1 MARVDKQY
9 DFLGL
14 IDKKIYNYRDKQ
26 VNARNNVAYMLD
38 RSNVMFKYHNLP
50 DTIPATELEKL
61 IQSTG
66 FAVIGKINGELYALN
81 AGLGGEPDVYNR
93 PTQAVVSVPAFNFNA
108 TWNIGKDCEIIP
120 NDSMKLGLIPLFAK
134 YCTLM
139 NENEI
144 SIMLSVINQ
153 RISFLLSANDD
164 NTIASAKQLLKDIE
178 DGKQGVVSDSKVF
191 DSFKA
196 QALTKNAGT
205 GITDLIEL
213 EQYLK
218 ASMFN
223 EIGLNA
229 NYNMK
234 RERLSES
241 EVEMNGDNLYP
252 LVDDMASN
260 RKSAVERINNL
271 FGTDIQVEFNSSW
284 DYRIYQGLSIHNTG
298 DEITPEQLDA
308 QLPDEPAQQETVET
322 SVENVE
328 TSEVEATEEE
338 KQEEGKDDN
347 EPENS

>member
-1 MARVDKQY
+1 MAKIDKKFDY
-9 DFLGL
+9 LGL
-14 IDKKIYNYRDKQ
+14 IDKTVYNYLDKQ
-26 VNARNNVAYMLD
+26 TNARNNVAYMLN

-50 DTIPATELEKL
+50 ETIPANELEKM
-61 IQSTG
+61 IQGTG
-66 FAVIGKINGELYALN
+66 FAVIGKINGDLYALN
-81 AGLGGEPDVYNR
+81 GGLGGECDVYGR
-93 PTQAVVSVPAFNFNA
+93 PTQAVVSVPYLNYNA
-108 TWNIGKDCEIIP
+108 TWDIGKDCEIIP
-120 NDSMKLGLIPLFAK
+120 NDSMKIGLIPLFAK

-144 SIMLSVINQ
+144 SIMLSVVNQ

-178 DGKQGVVSDSKVF
+178 SGKQGVVSDSKVF

-196 QALTKNAGT
+196 QALTKNSGT

-252 LVDDMASN
+252 LVDDMLSN
-260 RKSAVERINNL
+260 RQSAIERINTL
-271 FGTDIQVEFNSSW
+271 FETDIQVEFNSSW
-284 DYRIYQGLSIHNTG
+284 DYRIYQGASIHNT
-298 DEITPEQLDA
+298 DTEVNSEQLEETTA
-308 QLPDEPAQQETVET
+308 EQTETVENPVETVET
-322 SVENVE
+322 SES
-328 TSEVEATEEE
+328 TDEEE
-338 KQEEGKDDN
+338 KQEEGKKD

>member
-1 MARVDKQY
+1 MAKIDKQFSY
-9 DFLGL
+9 LGL
-14 IDKKIYNYRDKQ
+14 IDKTVYNYLDKA
-26 VNARNNVAYMLD
+26 VNARNNVAYMLN

-50 DTIPATELEKL
+50 DTIPASELEKM
-61 IQSTG
+61 IQANG

-81 AGLGGEPDVYNR
+81 AGLGGEPDVYNN
-93 PTQAVVSVPAFNFNA
+93 PTEAIVSVPAFNYNA
-108 TWNIGKDCEIIP
+108 TWKIGKECEVIT
-120 NDSMKLGLIPLFAK
+120 NDTMHMGLIPLFAK

-153 RISFLLSANDD
+153 RVSFLLSANDD

-178 DGKQGVVSDSKVF
+178 AGKQGVVTDSKVF

-260 RKSAVERINNL
+260 RKSGVERVNNL

-298 DEITPEQLDA
+298 DEITTEKVEEE
-308 QLPDEPAQQETVET
+308 LPGETTSPTVVETPVETVET
-322 SVENVE
+322 I
-328 TSEVEATEEE
+328 EE
-338 KQEEGKDDN
+338 KKQDEQEEGKED
-347 EPENS
+347 EPKNS

>member
-1 MARVDKQY
+1 MVVTDPIA
-9 DFLGL
+9 DFLTR
-14 IDKKIYNYRDKQ
+14 IRNANMVNMDK
-26 VNARNNVAYMLD
+26 VE
-38 RSNVMFKYHNLP
+38 
-50 DTIPATELEKL
+50 IPASGTKRSIAEILKEE
-61 IQSTG
+61 G
-66 FAVIGKINGELYALN
+66 FVK
-81 AGLGGEPDVYNR
+81 DVEY
-93 PTQAVVSVPAFNFNA
+93 V
-108 TWNIGKDCEIIP
+108 
-120 NDSMKLGLIPLFAK
+120 
-134 YCTLM
+134 
-139 NENEI
+139 
-144 SIMLSVINQ
+144 
-153 RISFLLSANDD
+153 
-164 NTIASAKQLLKDIE
+164 E

-191 DSFKA
+191 ESFKA

-241 EVEMNGDNLYP
+241 EVEMNGNNLYP

-260 RKSAVERINNL
+260 RKSAIERINNL

-298 DEITPEQLDA
+298 DEITTEMVDE
-308 QLPDEPAQQETVET
+308 QLPDETTPQTDVE
-322 SVENVE
+322 SPVENVE
-328 TSEVEATEEE
+328 TIEVDTQDEQ
-338 KQEEGKDDN
+338 KEGKEN

>member
-1 MARVDKQY
+1 MAKIDKQY
-9 DFLGL
+9 DYLGL
-14 IDKKIYNYRDKQ
+14 IDKTVYNYLDKT

-50 DTIPATELEKL
+50 DSIPASELEKM
-61 IQSTG
+61 IQGTG
-66 FAVIGKINGELYALN
+66 FAVIGKINGDLYALN
-81 AGLGGEPDVYNR
+81 AGLGGKPDVYNR
-93 PTQAVVSVPAFNFNA
+93 PTQAIVSVPALDYNA
-108 TWNIGKDCEIIP
+108 TWDIGKDCEIIP

-178 DGKQGVVSDSKVF
+178 AGKQGVVSDNKVF
-191 DSFKA
+191 ESFKA
-196 QALTKNAGT
+196 QALTKNSGT

-260 RKSAVERINNL
+260 RKSAIERINNL

-298 DEITPEQLDA
+298 DEITPEQMTE
-308 QLPDEPAQQETVET
+308 QLPDESTAQPDVE
-322 SVENVE
+322 SPVENVE
-328 TSEVEATEEE
+328 TIEVEKQDE
-338 KQEEGKDDN
+338 QEEGKEN

>member
-1 MARVDKQY
+1 MAKIDKQFSY
-9 DFLGL
+9 LGL
-14 IDKKIYNYRDKQ
+14 IDKTVYNYLDKA
-26 VNARNNVAYMLD
+26 VNARNNVAYMLN

-50 DTIPATELEKL
+50 DTIPASELEKM
-61 IQSTG
+61 IQANG

-81 AGLGGEPDVYNR
+81 AGLGGEPDVYNN
-93 PTQAVVSVPAFNFNA
+93 PTEAIVSVPAFNYNA
-108 TWNIGKDCEIIP
+108 TWKIGKDCEVIT
-120 NDSMKLGLIPLFAK
+120 NDTMHMGLIPLFAK

-178 DGKQGVVSDSKVF
+178 AGKQGVVSDSKVF

-260 RKSAVERINNL
+260 RKSGIERVNNL

-298 DEITPEQLDA
+298 DEITTEKVDED
-308 QLPDEPAQQETVET
+308 LPGETTSPTVVDNSVETVET
-322 SVENVE
+322 I
-328 TSEVEATEEE
+328 EE
-338 KQEEGKDDN
+338 KKQDEQEEGKED

>member
-1 MARVDKQY
+1 MAKIDKQFSY
-9 DFLGL
+9 LGL
-14 IDKKIYNYRDKQ
+14 IDSGVYNYLDKT

-50 DTIPATELEKL
+50 DTIPASELEKM
-61 IQSTG
+61 IQATG

-81 AGLGGEPDVYNR
+81 AGLGGELDVYNR
-93 PTQAVVSVPAFNFNA
+93 PTQAIVSVPALNYNA
-108 TWNIGKDCEIIP
+108 TWDIGKDCEIIP

-153 RISFLLSANDD
+153 RISFLLSANDS
-164 NTIASAKQLLKDIE
+164 NTIESAKQLLKDIE
-178 DGKQGVVSDSKVF
+178 AGKQGVVSDSKVF

-196 QALTKNAGT
+196 QALTKNSGT

-260 RKSAVERINNL
+260 RKSAIERINNL

-284 DYRIYQGLSIHNTG
+284 DYRIYQGASIHNTQ
-298 DEITPEQLDA
+298 DEITTAQVDE
-308 QLPDEPAQQETVET
+308 QLPDETAPQADVE
-322 SVENVE
+322 SPVENVE
-328 TSEVEATEEE
+328 TIEVEEQGE
-338 KQEEGKDDN
+338 QEEGKEN

>member
-1 MARVDKQY
+1 MAKIDKQFSY
-9 DFLGL
+9 LGL
-14 IDKKIYNYRDKQ
+14 IDKTVYNYLDKT
-26 VNARNNVAYMLD
+26 VNARNNIAYMLN

-50 DTIPATELEKL
+50 DTIPASELEKM
-61 IQSTG
+61 IQANG

-81 AGLGGEPDVYNR
+81 AGLGGEPDVYNK
-93 PTQAVVSVPAFNFNA
+93 PTEAIVSVPAFNYNA
-108 TWNIGKDCEIIP
+108 TWKIGKDCEVIT
-120 NDSMKLGLIPLFAK
+120 NDSMNMGLIPLFAK

-178 DGKQGVVSDSKVF
+178 AGKQGVVSDSKVF

-260 RKSAVERINNL
+260 RKSGVERVNNL

-298 DEITPEQLDA
+298 DEITTEKVEEE
-308 QLPDEPAQQETVET
+308 LPGETTSPTVVDNSVETVET
-322 SVENVE
+322 I
-328 TSEVEATEEE
+328 EE
-338 KQEEGKDDN
+338 KKQDEQEEGKED

>member
-1 MARVDKQY
+1 MAKIDKQFSY
-9 DFLGL
+9 LGL
-14 IDKKIYNYRDKQ
+14 IDKTVYNYLDKA
-26 VNARNNVAYMLD
+26 VNARNNVAYMLN

-50 DTIPATELEKL
+50 DTIPASELEKM
-61 IQSTG
+61 IQANG

-81 AGLGGEPDVYNR
+81 AGLGGQPDVYNN
-93 PTQAVVSVPAFNFNA
+93 PTQAIVSVPAFNYNA
-108 TWNIGKDCEIIP
+108 TWDIGKDCEVIT
-120 NDSMKLGLIPLFAK
+120 NDTMHMGLIPLFAK

-196 QALTKNAGT
+196 QALTKNSGT

-260 RKSAVERINNL
+260 RKSGIERVNNL

-298 DEITPEQLDA
+298 DEITTEQVDEQLSGETIPQTDVET
-308 QLPDEPAQQETVET
+308 PVETVET
-322 SVENVE
+322 I
-328 TSEVEATEEE
+328 EEDKQDE
-338 KQEEGKDDN
+338 QEEGKED
-347 EPENS
+347 EPKNS

>member
-1 MARVDKQY
+1 MAKIDKQFSYLGLVDKAV
-9 DFLGL
+9 
-14 IDKKIYNYRDKQ
+14 YNYLDKA
-26 VNARNNVAYMLD
+26 VNARNNVAYMLN

-50 DTIPATELEKL
+50 DTIPASELEKM
-61 IQSTG
+61 IQANG

-81 AGLGGEPDVYNR
+81 AGLGGEPDVYNN
-93 PTQAVVSVPAFNFNA
+93 PTQAIVSVPSLNYNA
-108 TWNIGKDCEIIP
+108 TWDIGKDCEVIT
-120 NDSMKLGLIPLFAK
+120 NDSMHMGLIPLFAK

-153 RISFLLSANDD
+153 RVSFLLSANDD

-178 DGKQGVVSDSKVF
+178 AGKQGVVSDSKVF

-260 RKSAVERINNL
+260 RKSGVERVNNL

-298 DEITPEQLDA
+298 DEITSE
-308 QLPDEPAQQETVET
+308 QLPDETTSTDVVDNSVET
-322 SVENVE
+322 AE
-328 TSEVEATEEE
+328 TIEEE
-338 KQEEGKDDN
+338 KQDEQEEGKEDESKD
-347 EPENS
+347 S

>member
-1 MARVDKQY
+1 MAKIDKQFSY
-9 DFLGL
+9 LGL
-14 IDKKIYNYRDKQ
+14 IDKTVYNYLDKA
-26 VNARNNVAYMLD
+26 VNSRNNVAYMLN

-50 DTIPATELEKL
+50 DTIPASELEKM
-61 IQSTG
+61 IQANG
-66 FAVIGKINGELYALN
+66 FAVIGKINGEMYALN
-81 AGLGGEPDVYNR
+81 AGLGGEPDVYNN
-93 PTQAVVSVPAFNFNA
+93 PTEAIVSVPAFNYNA
-108 TWNIGKDCEIIP
+108 TWKIGKDCEVIT
-120 NDSMKLGLIPLFAK
+120 NDTMHMGLIPLFAK

-178 DGKQGVVSDSKVF
+178 AGKQGVVSDSKVF

-260 RKSAVERINNL
+260 RKSGIERVNNL

-298 DEITPEQLDA
+298 DEITTEQVDEE
-308 QLPDEPAQQETVET
+308 LPGETTSTDVVETPVETVET
-322 SVENVE
+322 I
-328 TSEVEATEEE
+328 EEE
-338 KQEEGKDDN
+338 KQEEGKED

>member
-1 MARVDKQY
+1 MAKIDKQFSY
-9 DFLGL
+9 LGL
-14 IDKKIYNYRDKQ
+14 IDKTVYNYLDKA
-26 VNARNNVAYMLD
+26 VNARNNVAYMLN

-50 DTIPATELEKL
+50 DTIPASELEKM
-61 IQSTG
+61 IQANG

-81 AGLGGEPDVYNR
+81 AGLGGEPDVYNN
-93 PTQAVVSVPAFNFNA
+93 PTEAIVSVPAFNYNA
-108 TWNIGKDCEIIP
+108 TWKIGKDCEVIT
-120 NDSMKLGLIPLFAK
+120 NDTMHMGLIPLFAK

-178 DGKQGVVSDSKVF
+178 AGKQGVVSDSKVF

-260 RKSAVERINNL
+260 RKSGVERVNNL

-298 DEITPEQLDA
+298 DEITTEKVDEE
-308 QLPDEPAQQETVET
+308 LPGETTSPTVVDNSVETVET
-322 SVENVE
+322 I
-328 TSEVEATEEE
+328 EEE
-338 KQEEGKDDN
+338 KQDEQEEGKED

>member
-1 MARVDKQY
+1 MAKIDKQFSYLGLVDKAV
-9 DFLGL
+9 
-14 IDKKIYNYRDKQ
+14 YNYLDKA
-26 VNARNNVAYMLD
+26 VNARNNVAYMLN

-50 DTIPATELEKL
+50 DTIPASELEKM
-61 IQSTG
+61 IQANG

-81 AGLGGEPDVYNR
+81 AGLGGEPDVYNN
-93 PTQAVVSVPAFNFNA
+93 PTEAIVSVPAFNYNA
-108 TWNIGKDCEIIP
+108 TWKIGKDCEVIT
-120 NDSMKLGLIPLFAK
+120 NDSMHMGLIPLFAK

-178 DGKQGVVSDSKVF
+178 AGKQGVVSDSKVF

-260 RKSAVERINNL
+260 RKSGVERINNL

-298 DEITPEQLDA
+298 DEITTEQVDEQLPGETTSPTVVDNSV
-308 QLPDEPAQQETVET
+308 ETVET
-322 SVENVE
+322 I
-328 TSEVEATEEE
+328 EEE
-338 KQEEGKDDN
+338 KQDEQEEGKEN

>member
-1 MARVDKQY
+1 MAKIDKQFDY
-9 DFLGL
+9 LGL
-14 IDKKIYNYRDKQ
+14 INKNVYNYLDKAT
-26 VNARNNVAYMLD
+26 NSRNNVAYMLN

-50 DTIPATELEKL
+50 DTIPANELEKM
-61 IQSTG
+61 IQATG
-66 FAVIGKINGELYALN
+66 FAVVGKINGELYALN

-93 PTQAVVSVPAFNFNA
+93 PTQAVVSVPALNYNA
-108 TWNIGKDCEIIP
+108 TWDIGKDCEIIP
-120 NDSMKLGLIPLFAK
+120 NDSMKMGLIPLFAK

-144 SIMLSVINQ
+144 SIMLSVVNQ

-164 NTIASAKQLLKDIE
+164 NTIVSAKQLLKDIE
-178 DGKQGVVSDSKVF
+178 AGKQGVVSDSKVF

-196 QALTKNAGT
+196 QALTKNSGT

-252 LVDDMASN
+252 LVDDMLSN
-260 RKSAVERINNL
+260 RQSAIERINTL
-271 FGTDIQVEFNSSW
+271 FETDIQVEFNSSW
-284 DYRIYQGLSIHNTG
+284 DYRIYQGASIHNTET
-298 DEITPEQLDA
+298 EINSEQLEETSTA
-308 QLPDEPAQQETVET
+308 VENPVETVET
-322 SVENVE
+322 
-328 TSEVEATEEE
+328 TSTEEE
-338 KQEEGKDDN
+338 EEPEEGAEN
-347 EPENS
+347 EPKNS

>member
-1 MARVDKQY
+1 MAKIDKQFSY
-9 DFLGL
+9 LGL
-14 IDKKIYNYRDKQ
+14 IDKTVYNYLDKT

-50 DTIPATELEKL
+50 ETIPASELEKM
-61 IQSTG
+61 IQATG

-81 AGLGGEPDVYNR
+81 AGLGGKPDVYNR
-93 PTQAVVSVPAFNFNA
+93 PTQAIVSVPALDYNA
-108 TWNIGKDCEIIP
+108 TWDIGKDCEIIP

-153 RISFLLSANDD
+153 RISFLLSANDS
-164 NTIASAKQLLKDIE
+164 NTIESAKQLLKDIE
-178 DGKQGVVSDSKVF
+178 AGKQGVVSDSKVF

-196 QALTKNAGT
+196 QALTKNSGT

-260 RKSAVERINNL
+260 RKSAIERINNL

-284 DYRIYQGLSIHNTG
+284 DYRIYQGASIHNTE
-298 DEITPEQLDA
+298 DEITTA
-308 QLPDEPAQQETVET
+308 QVDETTPQTDVE
-322 SVENVE
+322 SPVENVG
-328 TSEVEATEEE
+328 TIEVEEQGE
-338 KQEEGKDDN
+338 QEEGKEN

>member
-1 MARVDKQY
+1 MAKIDKQFSY
-9 DFLGL
+9 LGL
-14 IDKKIYNYRDKQ
+14 IDKTVYNYLDKT
-26 VNARNNVAYMLD
+26 VNARNNVAYMLN

-50 DTIPATELEKL
+50 DTIPASELEKM
-61 IQSTG
+61 IQATG

-81 AGLGGEPDVYNR
+81 AGLGGKPDVYNR
-93 PTQAVVSVPAFNFNA
+93 PTQAIVSVPALDYNA
-108 TWNIGKDCEIIP
+108 TWDIGKDCEIIP

-153 RISFLLSANDD
+153 RISFLLSANDS
-164 NTIASAKQLLKDIE
+164 NTIESAKQLLKDIE
-178 DGKQGVVSDSKVF
+178 AGKQGVVSDSKVF

-196 QALTKNAGT
+196 QALTKNSGT

-260 RKSAVERINNL
+260 RKSAIERINHL

-284 DYRIYQGLSIHNTG
+284 DYRIYQGASIHNTE
-298 DEITPEQLDA
+298 DEITTAQVDE
-308 QLPDEPAQQETVET
+308 QLPDETTPQTDVE
-322 SVENVE
+322 SPVENVE
-328 TSEVEATEEE
+328 TIEVE
-338 KQEEGKDDN
+338 EEGKEN

>member
-1 MARVDKQY
+1 MAKIDKQFSY
-9 DFLGL
+9 LGL
-14 IDKKIYNYRDKQ
+14 IDKTVYNYLDKA
-26 VNARNNVAYMLD
+26 VNARNNVAYMLN

-50 DTIPATELEKL
+50 DTIPASELEKM
-61 IQSTG
+61 IQANG

-81 AGLGGEPDVYNR
+81 AGLGGEPDVYNN
-93 PTQAVVSVPAFNFNA
+93 PTEAIVSVPAFNYNA
-108 TWNIGKDCEIIP
+108 TWKIGKDCEVIT
-120 NDSMKLGLIPLFAK
+120 NDTMHIGLIPLFAK

-178 DGKQGVVSDSKVF
+178 AGKQGVVSDSKVF

-260 RKSAVERINNL
+260 RKSGVERVNNL

-298 DEITPEQLDA
+298 DEITTEKVEEE
-308 QLPDEPAQQETVET
+308 LPGETTSPTVVDNSVETVET
-322 SVENVE
+322 I
-328 TSEVEATEEE
+328 EE
-338 KQEEGKDDN
+338 KKQDEQEEGKED
-347 EPENS
+347 EPKNS

>member
-1 MARVDKQY
+1 MAKIDKQFSY
-9 DFLGL
+9 LGL
-14 IDKKIYNYRDKQ
+14 IDKTVYNYLDKA
-26 VNARNNVAYMLD
+26 VNARNNIAYMLN

-50 DTIPATELEKL
+50 DTIPASELEKM
-61 IQSTG
+61 IQANG

-81 AGLGGEPDVYNR
+81 AGLGGEPDVYNN
-93 PTQAVVSVPAFNFNA
+93 PTEAIVSVPAFNYNA
-108 TWNIGKDCEIIP
+108 TWKIGKDCEVIT
-120 NDSMKLGLIPLFAK
+120 NDSMNMGLIPLFAK

-178 DGKQGVVSDSKVF
+178 AGKQGVVSDSKVF

-260 RKSAVERINNL
+260 RKSGVERVNNL

-298 DEITPEQLDA
+298 DEITTEKVDEE
-308 QLPDEPAQQETVET
+308 LPGETTSPTVVDNSVETVET
-322 SVENVE
+322 I
-328 TSEVEATEEE
+328 EE
-338 KQEEGKDDN
+338 KKQDEQEEGKED

>member
-1 MARVDKQY
+1 MAKIDKQFSYLGLVDKAV
-9 DFLGL
+9 
-14 IDKKIYNYRDKQ
+14 YNYLDKA
-26 VNARNNVAYMLD
+26 VNARNNVAYMLN

-50 DTIPATELEKL
+50 DTIPASELEKM
-61 IQSTG
+61 IQANG

-81 AGLGGEPDVYNR
+81 AGLGGEPDVYNN
-93 PTQAVVSVPAFNFNA
+93 PTEAIVSVPAFNYNE
-108 TWNIGKDCEIIP
+108 TWKIGKDCEVIT
-120 NDSMKLGLIPLFAK
+120 NDSMHMGLIPLFAK

-178 DGKQGVVSDSKVF
+178 AGKQGVVSDSKVF

-260 RKSAVERINNL
+260 RKSGVERINNL

-298 DEITPEQLDA
+298 DEITTEQVDEQLPGETTSPTVVDNSV
-308 QLPDEPAQQETVET
+308 ETVET
-322 SVENVE
+322 I
-328 TSEVEATEEE
+328 EEE
-338 KQEEGKDDN
+338 KQDEQEEGKED
-347 EPENS
+347 EPKNS

>member
-1 MARVDKQY
+1 MAKIDKQFSY
-9 DFLGL
+9 LGL
-14 IDKKIYNYRDKQ
+14 IDKTVYNYLDKA
-26 VNARNNVAYMLD
+26 VNARNNVAYMLN

-50 DTIPATELEKL
+50 DTIPASELEKM
-61 IQSTG
+61 IQANG

-81 AGLGGEPDVYNR
+81 AGLGGEPDVYNN
-93 PTQAVVSVPAFNFNA
+93 PTEAIVSVPAFNYNA
-108 TWNIGKDCEIIP
+108 TWKIGKDCEVIT
-120 NDSMKLGLIPLFAK
+120 NDTMHMGLIPLFAK

-178 DGKQGVVSDSKVF
+178 AGKQGVVSDSKVF

-260 RKSAVERINNL
+260 RKSGVERVNNL

-298 DEITPEQLDA
+298 DEITTEKVDEE
-308 QLPDEPAQQETVET
+308 LPGETTSPTVVETPVETVET
-322 SVENVE
+322 I
-328 TSEVEATEEE
+328 EE
-338 KQEEGKDDN
+338 KKQDEQEEGKED

>member
-1 MARVDKQY
+1 MAKIDKQFSY
-9 DFLGL
+9 LGL
-14 IDKKIYNYRDKQ
+14 IDKTVYNYLDKA
-26 VNARNNVAYMLD
+26 VNARNNVAYMLN

-50 DTIPATELEKL
+50 DTIPASELEKM
-61 IQSTG
+61 IQANG

-81 AGLGGEPDVYNR
+81 AGLGGEPDVYNN
-93 PTQAVVSVPAFNFNA
+93 PTEAIVSVPAFNYNA
-108 TWNIGKDCEIIP
+108 TWKIGKDCEVIT
-120 NDSMKLGLIPLFAK
+120 NDTMHMGLIPLFAK

-178 DGKQGVVSDSKVF
+178 AGKQGVVSDSKVF

-260 RKSAVERINNL
+260 RKSGVERVNNL

-298 DEITPEQLDA
+298 DEITTEKIDEE
-308 QLPDEPAQQETVET
+308 LPGETTSPTVVETPVETVET
-322 SVENVE
+322 I
-328 TSEVEATEEE
+328 EE
-338 KQEEGKDDN
+338 KKQDEQEEGKED

>member
-1 MARVDKQY
+1 MAKIDKQFSY
-9 DFLGL
+9 LGL
-14 IDKKIYNYRDKQ
+14 IDKTVYNYLDKT
-26 VNARNNVAYMLD
+26 VNARNNVAYMLN

-50 DTIPATELEKL
+50 DTIPASELEKM
-61 IQSTG
+61 IQANG

-81 AGLGGEPDVYNR
+81 AGLGGEPDVYNN
-93 PTQAVVSVPAFNFNA
+93 PTEAIVSVPAFNYNA
-108 TWNIGKDCEIIP
+108 TWKIGKDCEVIT
-120 NDSMKLGLIPLFAK
+120 NDTMHMGLIPLFAK

-139 NENEI
+139 NENEV

-178 DGKQGVVSDSKVF
+178 AGKQGVVSDSKVF

-196 QALTKNAGT
+196 QALTKNSGT

-252 LVDDMASN
+252 LVDDMAYN
-260 RKSAVERINNL
+260 RKSGVERVNNL

-298 DEITPEQLDA
+298 DEITTEKVDEL
-308 QLPDEPAQQETVET
+308 LPGETIPQT
-322 SVENVE
+322 NVE
-328 TSEVEATEEE
+328 TPVDNVETIEVEKQDE
-338 KQEEGKDDN
+338 QEEGKED
-347 EPENS
+347 EPKNS

>member
-1 MARVDKQY
+1 MAKIDKQFSY
-9 DFLGL
+9 LGL
-14 IDKKIYNYRDKQ
+14 IDKTVYNYLDKA
-26 VNARNNVAYMLD
+26 VNARNNVAYMLN

-50 DTIPATELEKL
+50 DTIPASELEKM
-61 IQSTG
+61 IQANG

-81 AGLGGEPDVYNR
+81 AGLGGEPDVYNN
-93 PTQAVVSVPAFNFNA
+93 PTEAIVSVPAFNYNA
-108 TWNIGKDCEIIP
+108 TWKIGKDCEVIT
-120 NDSMKLGLIPLFAK
+120 NDTMHIGLIPLFAK

-178 DGKQGVVSDSKVF
+178 AGKQGVVSDSKVF

-260 RKSAVERINNL
+260 RKSGVERVNNL

-298 DEITPEQLDA
+298 DEITTEQVDEQLS
-308 QLPDEPAQQETVET
+308 DETTSTDVVDNSVETVET
-322 SVENVE
+322 I
-328 TSEVEATEEE
+328 EEE
-338 KQEEGKDDN
+338 KQDEQEEGKED
-347 EPENS
+347 EP

>member
-1 MARVDKQY
+1 MAKIDKQFSY
-9 DFLGL
+9 LGL
-14 IDKKIYNYRDKQ
+14 IDKTVYNYLDKA
-26 VNARNNVAYMLD
+26 VNARNNVAYMLN

-50 DTIPATELEKL
+50 DTIPASELEKM
-61 IQSTG
+61 IQANG

-81 AGLGGEPDVYNR
+81 AGLGGEPDVYNN
-93 PTQAVVSVPAFNFNA
+93 PTEAIVSVPAFNYNA
-108 TWNIGKDCEIIP
+108 TWKIGKDCEVIT
-120 NDSMKLGLIPLFAK
+120 NDTMHIGLIPLFAK

-178 DGKQGVVSDSKVF
+178 AGKQGVVSDSKVF

-260 RKSAVERINNL
+260 RKSGVERVNNL

-298 DEITPEQLDA
+298 DEITTEQVDEE
-308 QLPDEPAQQETVET
+308 LPDETTSPTVVDNSVETVET
-322 SVENVE
+322 I
-328 TSEVEATEEE
+328 EE
-338 KQEEGKDDN
+338 KKQDEQEEGKED

>member
-1 MARVDKQY
+1 MAKIDKQFSY
-9 DFLGL
+9 LGL
-14 IDKKIYNYRDKQ
+14 IDKTVYNYLDKA
-26 VNARNNVAYMLD
+26 VNARNNVAYMLN

-50 DTIPATELEKL
+50 DTIPASELEKM
-61 IQSTG
+61 IQANG

-81 AGLGGEPDVYNR
+81 AGLGGEPDVYNN
-93 PTQAVVSVPAFNFNA
+93 PTEAIVSVPAFNYNA
-108 TWNIGKDCEIIP
+108 TWKIGKDCEVIT
-120 NDSMKLGLIPLFAK
+120 NDTMHMGLIPLFAK

-178 DGKQGVVSDSKVF
+178 AGKQGVVSDSKVF

-260 RKSAVERINNL
+260 RKSGVERVNNL

-298 DEITPEQLDA
+298 DEITTEKVEEE
-308 QLPDEPAQQETVET
+308 LPGETTSPTVVDNSVETVET
-322 SVENVE
+322 I
-328 TSEVEATEEE
+328 EE
-338 KQEEGKDDN
+338 KKQDEQEEGKED

>member
-1 MARVDKQY
+1 MAKIDKQFSY
-9 DFLGL
+9 LGL
-14 IDKKIYNYRDKQ
+14 IDKTVYNYLDKT

-50 DTIPATELEKL
+50 ETIPASELEKM
-61 IQSTG
+61 IQATG

-81 AGLGGEPDVYNR
+81 AGLGGKPDVYNR
-93 PTQAVVSVPAFNFNA
+93 PTQAIVSVPALDYNA
-108 TWNIGKDCEIIP
+108 TWDIGKDCEIIP

-153 RISFLLSANDD
+153 RISFLLSANDS
-164 NTIASAKQLLKDIE
+164 NTIESAKQLLKDIE
-178 DGKQGVVSDSKVF
+178 AGKQGVVSDSKVF

-196 QALTKNAGT
+196 QALTKNSGT

-260 RKSAVERINNL
+260 RKSAIERINHL

-284 DYRIYQGLSIHNTG
+284 DYRIYQGASIHNTQ
-298 DEITPEQLDA
+298 DEITTAQVDE
-308 QLPDEPAQQETVET
+308 QLPDETAPQTAVE
-322 SVENVE
+322 SPVENVE
-328 TSEVEATEEE
+328 TIEVEEQGE
-338 KQEEGKDDN
+338 QEEGKEN

>member
-1 MARVDKQY
+1 MAKIDKQFGYLGLVDK
-9 DFLGL
+9 GV
-14 IDKKIYNYRDKQ
+14 YNYLDKT

-50 DTIPATELEKL
+50 ETIPASELEKM
-61 IQSTG
+61 IQATG

-81 AGLGGEPDVYNR
+81 AGLGGKPDVYNR
-93 PTQAVVSVPAFNFNA
+93 PTQAIVSVPALDYNA
-108 TWNIGKDCEIIP
+108 TWDIGKDCEIIP
-120 NDSMKLGLIPLFAK
+120 NDSMNLGLIPLFAK

-153 RISFLLSANDD
+153 RISFLLSANDS
-164 NTIASAKQLLKDIE
+164 NTIESAKQLLKDIE
-178 DGKQGVVSDSKVF
+178 AGKQGVVSDSKVF

-196 QALTKNAGT
+196 QALTKNSGT

-260 RKSAVERINNL
+260 RKSAIERINHL

-284 DYRIYQGLSIHNTG
+284 DYRIYQGASIHNTE
-298 DEITPEQLDA
+298 DEITTTHVDE
-308 QLPDEPAQQETVET
+308 QLPDETNPQTDVENP
-322 SVENVE
+322 VDNVE
-328 TSEVEATEEE
+328 TIEVEEQDE
-338 KQEEGKDDN
+338 QEEGKEN

>member
-1 MARVDKQY
+1 MAKIDKQFSY
-9 DFLGL
+9 LGL
-14 IDKKIYNYRDKQ
+14 IDKTVYNYLDKA
-26 VNARNNVAYMLD
+26 VNARNNVAYMLN

-50 DTIPATELEKL
+50 DTIPASELEKM
-61 IQSTG
+61 IQANG

-81 AGLGGEPDVYNR
+81 AGLGGEPDVYNN
-93 PTQAVVSVPAFNFNA
+93 PTEAIVSVPAFNYNA
-108 TWNIGKDCEIIP
+108 TWKIGKDCEVIT
-120 NDSMKLGLIPLFAK
+120 NDSMHMGLIPLFAK
-134 YCTLM
+134 YCTIM

-178 DGKQGVVSDSKVF
+178 AGKQGVVSDSKVF

-260 RKSAVERINNL
+260 RKSGVERINNL

-298 DEITPEQLDA
+298 DEITTETVDE
-308 QLPDEPAQQETVET
+308 QLPDETTSPTVVDNSVETVET
-322 SVENVE
+322 I
-328 TSEVEATEEE
+328 EEE
-338 KQEEGKDDN
+338 KQDEQEEGKED
-347 EPENS
+347 EPKNS

>member
-1 MARVDKQY
+1 MAKIDKQFSY
-9 DFLGL
+9 LGL
-14 IDKKIYNYRDKQ
+14 IDRGVYNYLDKT
-26 VNARNNVAYMLD
+26 VNTRNNVAYMLD
-38 RSNVMFKYHNLP
+38 RSNIMFKYHNLP
-50 DTIPATELEKL
+50 DTIPASELEKM
-61 IQSTG
+61 IQATG

-93 PTQAVVSVPAFNFNA
+93 PTQAVVSVPALNYNA
-108 TWNIGKDCEIIP
+108 TWDIGKDCEIIP

-153 RISFLLSANDD
+153 RISFLLSANDS
-164 NTIASAKQLLKDIE
+164 NTIESAKQLLKDIE
-178 DGKQGVVSDSKVF
+178 AGKQGVVSDSKVF

-196 QALTKNAGT
+196 QALTKNSGT

-260 RKSAVERINNL
+260 RKSAIERINHL

-284 DYRIYQGLSIHNTG
+284 DYRIYQGASIHNTQ
-298 DEITPEQLDA
+298 DEITTAQVDE
-308 QLPDEPAQQETVET
+308 QLPDETAPQTAVENP
-322 SVENVE
+322 VENVE
-328 TSEVEATEEE
+328 TIEVEEQDE
-338 KQEEGKDDN
+338 QEEGKEN

>member
-1 MARVDKQY
+1 MGK
-9 DFLGL
+9 
-14 IDKKIYNYRDKQ
+14 IDKKFDYLGLVDRAVYNYLDKPT
-26 VNARNNVAYMLD
+26 NARNNVAYMLD
-38 RSNVMFKYHNLP
+38 RSNIMFKYHGLP
-50 DTIPATELEKL
+50 ESIPASELEKM
-61 IQSTG
+61 IQTTG
-66 FAVIGKINGELYALN
+66 VATVGRINGELYVVN

-93 PTQAVVSVPAFNFNA
+93 PTQAVVSVPALNYNA
-108 TWNIGKDCEIIP
+108 TWDIDKDCVVIK
-120 NDSMKLGLIPLFAK
+120 NDSMGMGLTPLFAK

-144 SIMLSVINQ
+144 SIMLSVVNQ
-153 RISFLLSANDD
+153 RINYLLSANDD
-164 NTIASAKQLLKDIE
+164 NTIASARQFLKDIA

-191 DSFKA
+191 ESFKA
-196 QALTKNAGT
+196 TVLSKTQGS

-252 LVDDMASN
+252 LVDDMLSQ
-260 RKSAVERINNL
+260 RQDAVEKINSL

-284 DYRIYQGLSIHNTG
+284 DYRIYQGASIHNT
-298 DEITPEQLDA
+298 EQEVNSEQLETTNSEETTTVEN
-308 QLPDEPAQQETVET
+308 PVETVEKI
-322 SVENVE
+322 E
-328 TSEVEATEEE
+328 TESSDPV
-338 KQEEGKDDN
+338 EEGEKD

>member
-1 MARVDKQY
+1 MAKIDKQFSY
-9 DFLGL
+9 LGL
-14 IDKKIYNYRDKQ
+14 IDKGVYNYRDKT

-50 DTIPATELEKL
+50 DTIPASELEKI
-61 IQSTG
+61 IQATG

-93 PTQAVVSVPAFNFNA
+93 PTQAVVSVPALNYNA
-108 TWNIGKDCEIIP
+108 TWDIGKECEIIP

-144 SIMLSVINQ
+144 SIMLSIINQ
-153 RISFLLSANDD
+153 RISFLLSANDS
-164 NTIASAKQLLKDIE
+164 NTIESAKQLLKDIE
-178 DGKQGVVSDSKVF
+178 EGKQGVVSESKMF

-196 QALTKNAGT
+196 QALTKNSGT

-260 RKSAVERINNL
+260 RKSAIERINNL

-284 DYRIYQGLSIHNTG
+284 DYRIYQGASIHNTQ
-298 DEITPEQLDA
+298 DEITTAQVDE
-308 QLPDEPAQQETVET
+308 QLPDETATQTDVE
-322 SVENVE
+322 SPVENVE
-328 TSEVEATEEE
+328 TIEVEEQGE
-338 KQEEGKDDN
+338 QEEGKEN

>member
-1 MARVDKQY
+1 MAKIDKQFNY
-9 DFLGL
+9 LGL
-14 IDKKIYNYRDKQ
+14 IDKTVYNYLDKT
-26 VNARNNVAYMLD
+26 VNARNNVAYMLN

-50 DTIPATELEKL
+50 DTIPASELEKM
-61 IQSTG
+61 IQATG

-81 AGLGGEPDVYNR
+81 AGLGGKPDMYNR
-93 PTQAVVSVPAFNFNA
+93 PTQAVVSVPALDYNA
-108 TWNIGKDCEIIP
+108 TWDIGKDCEIIP
-120 NDSMKLGLIPLFAK
+120 NDSMKLGMVPLFAK

-153 RISFLLSANDD
+153 RISFLLSANDS
-164 NTIASAKQLLKDIE
+164 NTIASATQLLKDIE
-178 DGKQGVVSDSKVF
+178 AGKQGVVSDSKVF
-191 DSFKA
+191 ESFKA
-196 QALTKNAGT
+196 QALTKNGGT

-298 DEITPEQLDA
+298 DEITTEKVDE
-308 QLPDEPAQQETVET
+308 QLPDETTPQTDVE
-322 SVENVE
+322 SPVENVE
-328 TSEVEATEEE
+328 TIEVETQDE
-338 KQEEGKDDN
+338 QEEGKEN

>member
-1 MARVDKQY
+1 MAKIDKQFSY
-9 DFLGL
+9 LGL
-14 IDKKIYNYRDKQ
+14 IDKEVYNYRDKT
-26 VNARNNVAYMLD
+26 VNARNNVTYMLD

-50 DTIPATELEKL
+50 DTIPASELEKI
-61 IQSTG
+61 IQTTG

-93 PTQAVVSVPAFNFNA
+93 PTQAIVSVPALNYNA
-108 TWNIGKDCEIIP
+108 TWDIGKDCEIIP

-153 RISFLLSANDD
+153 RISFLLSANDS
-164 NTIASAKQLLKDIE
+164 NTIESAKQLLKDIE
-178 DGKQGVVSDSKVF
+178 EGKQGVVSDSKMF

-196 QALTKNAGT
+196 QALTKNSGT

-260 RKSAVERINNL
+260 RKSAIERINNL

-284 DYRIYQGLSIHNTG
+284 DYRIYQGASIHNTQ
-298 DEITPEQLDA
+298 DEITTAQVDE
-308 QLPDEPAQQETVET
+308 QLPDETAPQTAVET
-322 SVENVE
+322 I
-328 TSEVEATEEE
+328 EVEEQGE
-338 KQEEGKDDN
+338 QEEGKEN

>member
-1 MARVDKQY
+1 MAKIDKQFSY
-9 DFLGL
+9 LGL
-14 IDKKIYNYRDKQ
+14 IDRGVYNYLDKT

-50 DTIPATELEKL
+50 ETIPASELEKM
-61 IQSTG
+61 IQATG

-81 AGLGGEPDVYNR
+81 AGLGGKPDVYNR
-93 PTQAVVSVPAFNFNA
+93 PTQAIVSVPALDYNA
-108 TWNIGKDCEIIP
+108 TWDIGKDCEIIP

-153 RISFLLSANDD
+153 RISFLLSANDS
-164 NTIASAKQLLKDIE
+164 NTIESAKQLLKDIE
-178 DGKQGVVSDSKVF
+178 AGKQGVVSDSKVF

-196 QALTKNAGT
+196 QALTKNSGT

-260 RKSAVERINNL
+260 RKSAIERINNL

-284 DYRIYQGLSIHNTG
+284 DYRIYQGASIHNTK
-298 DEITPEQLDA
+298 DEITTTQVDE
-308 QLPDEPAQQETVET
+308 QLPDETTTQTDVENT
-322 SVENVE
+322 VENVE
-328 TSEVEATEEE
+328 TNEVEE
-338 KQEEGKDDN
+338 QEEGKEN

>member
-1 MARVDKQY
+1 MAKIDKQFSY
-9 DFLGL
+9 LGL
-14 IDKKIYNYRDKQ
+14 IDRTVYNYLDKA
-26 VNARNNVAYMLD
+26 VNARNNVAYMLN

-50 DTIPATELEKL
+50 DTIPASELEKM
-61 IQSTG
+61 IQSNG

-81 AGLGGEPDVYNR
+81 AGLGGEPDVYNN
-93 PTQAVVSVPAFNFNA
+93 PTQAIVSVPALNYNA
-108 TWNIGKDCEIIP
+108 TWDIGKGCEVIT
-120 NDSMKLGLIPLFAK
+120 NDSMNMGLIPLFAK

-260 RKSAVERINNL
+260 RKSGVERVNNL
-271 FGTDIQVEFNSSW
+271 FGTNIQVEFNSSW

-298 DEITPEQLDA
+298 DEITTEKVDE
-308 QLPDEPAQQETVET
+308 QLPDETTSPTVVDNSVETVET
-322 SVENVE
+322 V
-328 TSEVEATEEE
+328 EEE
-338 KQEEGKDDN
+338 KQDEQEEGKED
-347 EPENS
+347 EPKNS

>member
-1 MARVDKQY
+1 MAKIDKQFSY
-9 DFLGL
+9 LGL
-14 IDKKIYNYRDKQ
+14 IDKTVYNYLDKT
-26 VNARNNVAYMLD
+26 VNSRNNVAYMLD

-50 DTIPATELEKL
+50 ETIPASELEKM
-61 IQSTG
+61 IQATG

-81 AGLGGEPDVYNR
+81 ACLGGKPDVYNR
-93 PTQAVVSVPAFNFNA
+93 PTQAIVSVPALDYNA
-108 TWNIGKDCEIIP
+108 TWDIGKDCEIIP

-144 SIMLSVINQ
+144 SIMLSIINQ
-153 RISFLLSANDD
+153 RISFLLSANDS
-164 NTIASAKQLLKDIE
+164 NTIESAKQLLKDIE
-178 DGKQGVVSDSKVF
+178 AGKQGVVSDSKVF

-196 QALTKNAGT
+196 QALTKNSGT

-260 RKSAVERINNL
+260 RKSAIERINHL

-284 DYRIYQGLSIHNTG
+284 DYRIYQGASIHNTE
-298 DEITPEQLDA
+298 DEITTA
-308 QLPDEPAQQETVET
+308 QVDETTPQTDVE
-322 SVENVE
+322 SPVENVG
-328 TSEVEATEEE
+328 TIEVEEQGE
-338 KQEEGKDDN
+338 QEEGKEN

>member
-1 MARVDKQY
+1 MAKIDKQFSY
-9 DFLGL
+9 LGL
-14 IDKKIYNYRDKQ
+14 IDKTVYNYLDKA
-26 VNARNNVAYMLD
+26 VNARNNVAYMLN

-50 DTIPATELEKL
+50 DTIPASELEKM
-61 IQSTG
+61 IQANG

-81 AGLGGEPDVYNR
+81 AGLGGEPDVYNN
-93 PTQAVVSVPAFNFNA
+93 PTEAIVSVPAFNYNA
-108 TWNIGKDCEIIP
+108 TWKIGKDCEVIT
-120 NDSMKLGLIPLFAK
+120 NDTMRIGLIPLFAK

-178 DGKQGVVSDSKVF
+178 AGKQGVVSDSKVF

-260 RKSAVERINNL
+260 RKSGVERINNL

-298 DEITPEQLDA
+298 DEITTEKVEEE
-308 QLPDEPAQQETVET
+308 LPGETTSPTVVDNSVETVET
-322 SVENVE
+322 I
-328 TSEVEATEEE
+328 EE
-338 KQEEGKDDN
+338 KKQDEQEEGEED

>member
-1 MARVDKQY
+1 MAKIDKQFSYLGLVDKAV
-9 DFLGL
+9 
-14 IDKKIYNYRDKQ
+14 YNYLDKA
-26 VNARNNVAYMLD
+26 VNARNNVAYMLN

-50 DTIPATELEKL
+50 DTIPASELEKM
-61 IQSTG
+61 IQANG

-81 AGLGGEPDVYNR
+81 AGLGGEPDVYNN
-93 PTQAVVSVPAFNFNA
+93 PTEAIVSVPAFNYNA
-108 TWNIGKDCEIIP
+108 TWKIGKDCEVIT
-120 NDSMKLGLIPLFAK
+120 NDSMHMGLIPLFAK
-134 YCTLM
+134 YCTIM

-178 DGKQGVVSDSKVF
+178 AGKQGVVSDSKVF

-260 RKSAVERINNL
+260 RKSGVERINNL

-298 DEITPEQLDA
+298 DEITTETVDE
-308 QLPDEPAQQETVET
+308 QLPDETTSPTVVDNSVETVET
-322 SVENVE
+322 I
-328 TSEVEATEEE
+328 EEE
-338 KQEEGKDDN
+338 KQDEQEEGKED
-347 EPENS
+347 EPKNS

>member
-1 MARVDKQY
+1 MAKIDKQFSY
-9 DFLGL
+9 LGL
-14 IDKKIYNYRDKQ
+14 IDKGVYNYLDKT

-50 DTIPATELEKL
+50 ETIPASELEKM
-61 IQSTG
+61 IQATG

-81 AGLGGEPDVYNR
+81 AGLGGKPDVYNR
-93 PTQAVVSVPAFNFNA
+93 PTQAIVSVPALDYNA
-108 TWNIGKDCEIIP
+108 TWDIGKDCEIIP

-153 RISFLLSANDD
+153 RISFLLSANDS
-164 NTIASAKQLLKDIE
+164 NTIESAKQLLKDIE
-178 DGKQGVVSDSKVF
+178 AGKQGVVSDSKVF

-196 QALTKNAGT
+196 QALTKNSGT

-260 RKSAVERINNL
+260 RKSAIERINHL

-284 DYRIYQGLSIHNTG
+284 DYRIYQGASIHNTQ
-298 DEITPEQLDA
+298 DEITTAQVDE
-308 QLPDEPAQQETVET
+308 QLPDETAPQTAVE
-322 SVENVE
+322 SPVENVE
-328 TSEVEATEEE
+328 TIEVEEQGE
-338 KQEEGKDDN
+338 QEEGKEN